1 MIRRL
6 LPHLSMVALV
16 GGLAVVSWQSL
27 RVLQHPPTQEDLKL
41 HSADRVLG
49 YRVHS
54 NSGPRFL
61 LDGGK
66 LKLRMSSSA
75 LVSLVGGYD
84 PAIDFTYRIRL
95 SISLHQKPLWQS
107 DIAIT
112 SRQSKADLVDGV
124 WSQEG
129 TWSQEGLQF
138 TDERITIVDLPEVP
152 VDSILELRLVGDGEA
167 VVRAFLSNP
176 RDAAAR
182 ERAALRW
189 DDQLKAELLRSST
202 YVPWSLLEPMEQ
214 DHRLRSRWQRLSALG
229 EDGVDFQTRTVFFSG
244 FRAPQFSGDAQGI
257 ELSRERAIAVNVLGP
272 ARLAVAPL
280 PGSITPFRVQ
290 TVGAK
295 HQEWASGSEPLVLD
309 VGAGVMTVLVTTDSP
324 EPTLIRVRADHKRW
338 IIPDERRVATPT
350 DHIVPDRVRIPLIVV
365 GPNTV
370 AKVPVYP
377 PVEAGLLGRALR
389 VDARL
394 IGVPSE
400 PFAMAMTP
408 ATITVTFRGGDG
420 SSLGSDTITVTE
432 TTSKL
437 DRVEWIGTV
446 RAVAEP
452 ATFRLIAPVEATA
465 IEVSADRDVAVSFYR
480 WFPGPLER
488 EQPYTDPPNQELTWR
503 YAPLLHRSWYAAAPT
518 NHEQLA
524 RDRRLAQLEAQVRLD
539 VKVADDLPAS
549 LADQARG
556 TGKAPAYE
564 SLRVLGAEQQRGR
577 EAVDR
582 EDVNAVVREWEP
594 GALTELALRTP
605 RMLEFRPKL
614 TTRPRVTWAAPSTA
628 LGSAAVVTIDGKP
641 TTIPL
646 GTIFGSAQ
654 LPPIGPGT
662 HRVSVDAP
670 AKTQVWINRPPATDR
685 WGIYRDRTLYALGR
699 RPVTTYVSQAPGEQI
714 HIYAVVYAWADSA
727 VRVRLTI
734 DGGKP
739 KRREGVTLRLSDAE
753 VEVNLPPTRGQAA
766 RLIDL
771 GGTWAGT
778 PRVVHLGLL
787 DDLAPGNHRVDVAVL
802 EGPPS
807 WIRLVATRHAP
818 APNRPPASTKPPAGL
833 PKGVR

>member
-1 MIRRL
+1 MIRRV

-16 GGLAVVSWQSL
+16 GGLALVSWQSL
-27 RVLQHPPTQEDLKL
+27 RVLQHPPSAQDLKL
-41 HSADRVLG
+41 HGADRVLG
-49 YRVHS
+49 YRIHA
-54 NSGPRFL
+54 NRGPRFL
-61 LDGGK
+61 LDGGR
-66 LKLRMSSSA
+66 LKLRMSSA
-75 LVSLVGGYD
+75 YLVTLVGGYD

-95 SISLHQKPLWQS
+95 SISHRDKPLWQS

-152 VDSILELRLVGDGEA
+152 VDSILELGLVGEGEA

-189 DDQLKAELLRSST
+189 DDHLKAELLRSST
-202 YVPWSLLEPMEQ
+202 YVPWSMLEPMEQ

-257 ELSRERAIAVNVLGP
+257 QLSRERSIAVNVLGP
-272 ARLAVAPL
+272 ARLAIAPL
-280 PGSITPFRVQ
+280 PGSTTPFRVQ
-290 TVGAK
+290 TIGTK
-295 HQEWASGSEPLVLD
+295 HQEWSSDGPPLVVD
-309 VGAGVMTVLVTTDSP
+309 VGAGVMTVLVSTDAP

-338 IIPDERRVATPT
+338 VIPDERRVATPT

-365 GPNTV
+365 GPSTI
-370 AKVPVYP
+370 ATVPVYP
-377 PVEAGLLGRALR
+377 PIEAGLLGRALR

-394 IGVPSE
+394 ISVPTDAFS
-400 PFAMAMTP
+400 MAMPP
-408 ATITVTFRGGDG
+408 ATITITFRGPDG
-420 SSLGSDTITVTE
+420 RSLGTETITVTE

-437 DRVEWIGTV
+437 DRVEWVGTV

-452 ATFRLIAPVEATA
+452 ATFRLIAPTEASA
-465 IEVSADRDVAVSFYR
+465 IEISADRDVAVSCFR

-488 EQPYTDPPNQELTWR
+488 EQPYTDPPNQDLAWR
-503 YAPLLHRSWYAAAPT
+503 YAPLLHRSWYAAAPN

-539 VKVADDLPAS
+539 VKVPDDLPAA
-549 LADQARG
+549 LADQSRG
-556 TGKAPAYE
+556 PGPAPSYE
-564 SLRVLGAEQQRGR
+564 SLKLLGAEQQRGR
-577 EAVDR
+577 ELVDR

-594 GALTELALRTP
+594 GAMTELALRTA
-605 RMLEFRPKL
+605 RALEFRPKL
-614 TTRPRVTWAAPSTA
+614 TTRPRLSWAAPSTA
-628 LGSAAVVTIDGKP
+628 LGATAVVTIDGKP
-641 TTIPL
+641 TTIVL
-646 GTIFGSAQ
+646 GTLFGSAQ
-654 LPPIGPGT
+654 LPPTAPGT

-670 AKTQVWINRPPATDR
+670 PKTQVWINRPPASDR
-685 WGIYRDRTLYALGR
+685 WGVYRDRTLYALGR
-699 RPVTTYVSQAPGEQI
+699 RPVTAYVSQAPGEQI
-714 HIYAVVYAWADSA
+714 HLYAVVYAWAQSA
-727 VRVRLTI
+727 VRVRLAV

-739 KRREGVTLRLSDAE
+739 KRREGVTSRLSDAE
-753 VEVNLPPTRGQAA
+753 VVAELPPTRGQAA

-787 DDLAPGNHRVDVAVL
+787 DDLAPGNHRIDVAVL

-818 APNRPPASTKPPAGL
+818 APDRPATPARPPA
-833 PKGVR
+833 GVPRGAR